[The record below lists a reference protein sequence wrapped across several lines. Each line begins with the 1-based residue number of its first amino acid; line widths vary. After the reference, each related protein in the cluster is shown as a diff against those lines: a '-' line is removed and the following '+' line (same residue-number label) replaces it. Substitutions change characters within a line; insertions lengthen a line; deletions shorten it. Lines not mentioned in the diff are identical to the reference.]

1 MDSLLLFFIVFP
13 VLTYL
18 ISCAL
23 PAKSE
28 RVISGWVY
36 YTLIVHL
43 AALTLFIVKWIADG
57 RNTLHLKHLVLYSSP
72 GFEFSLHY
80 FFDINTALFALL
92 GSVVLVLV
100 TRFSK
105 FYMHRDNG
113 FKRYFTTFLLF
124 NIGYHFVVFSGNFET
139 LFLGWEV
146 LGLCSFLL
154 ISFYRDRY
162 LPVKNAMK
170 VISLYRFG
178 DVCLLL
184 AIWMCHHVFNENI
197 TFIKLYS
204 DETALSLISENG
216 IKVGFIISMIMIT
229 AAIKSALFPFSSW
242 LPRAMEGPT
251 SSSAVFYGS
260 LSVHLGLFLLIRTH
274 SLWHE
279 QLMFKA
285 LLIILGV
292 VTSLVAFS
300 ISRVQ
305 PTVKTQIAYA
315 TIAQIGIICVEIAI
329 GWHML
334 ALMHILSHAFFR
346 VYQLLV
352 SPSVL
357 SYKVHD
363 MVFHFKPGN
372 KSLNSVS
379 SLQSTLFVL
388 SIKEWS
394 MDWLMYRLCWSPF
407 KWIGKKI
414 HVLDNK
420 LTNRI
425 TAILFAI
432 GILYFLIDEHVP
444 AMIDHSVTLFY
455 IAASLFLILRSFTE
469 RGPATR
475 AWIMVTFG
483 QAMLSLAISHNEH
496 VPLHRILIY
505 LSGVTIASIVGWLY
519 LKKTEELD
527 NHITLDQ
534 YHGYSYSHKKYALI
548 FLICCLALLGFP
560 FTPTFLGIDL
570 LFTHIHEHQYALLI
584 ITALCFVFI
593 EIAILRIYSRVFMGQ
608 SKKLDH
614 AMAFRSS

>member
-1 MDSLLLFFIVFP
+1 MDSILIFFIVFP
-13 VLTYL
+13 VLIYL

-23 PAKSE
+23 PSKNEKVLSSWA
-28 RVISGWVY
+28 Y
-36 YTLIVHL
+36 YTLIAHL
-43 AALTLFIVKWIADG
+43 VALTSFMIKWVADG
-57 RNTLHLKHLVLYSSP
+57 HPILHHKHLVLYSSP

-100 TRFSK
+100 SGFSK
-105 FYMHRDNG
+105 FYMHRDQG
-113 FKRYFTTFLLF
+113 FKRYFTTLLLF
-124 NIGYHFVVFSGNFET
+124 NIGYQFVVFSGNFET

-184 AIWMCHHVFNENI
+184 AIWMCHHIFNENI

-204 DETALSLISENG
+204 DVSTLSLITAN
-216 IKVGFIISMIMIT
+216 ITKVGFIISMIVFT
-229 AAIKSALFPFSSW
+229 ASIKSALFPFSSW

-251 SSSAVFYGS
+251 SSSAIFYGS
-260 LSVHLGLFLLIRTH
+260 LSVHLGLFLLIRTYP
-274 SLWHE
+274 LWHE
-279 QLMFKA
+279 QWIFKI
-285 LLIILGV
+285 LLIALGV
-292 VTSLVAFS
+292 ITSLVAFS
-300 ISRVQ
+300 ICRVQ

-315 TIAQIGIICVEIAI
+315 TISQIGIICVEIAV
-329 GWHML
+329 GWHIL
-334 ALMHILSHAFFR
+334 ALVHILSHALFR

-363 MVFHFKPGN
+363 MVFHFKPRN
-372 KSLNSVS
+372 NPSNTVS

-388 SIKEWS
+388 GIKEWS
-394 MDWLMYRLCWSPF
+394 MDWMMYRFLWSPF
-407 KWIGKKI
+407 KWIGNKI
-414 HVLDNK
+414 HVLDHQ

-425 TAILFAI
+425 FSFLFAI
-432 GILYFLIDEHVP
+432 GILYFLVDEHVHTT
-444 AMIDHSVTLFY
+444 IDHTITLFY
-455 IAASLFLILRSFTE
+455 IAVSLFLILRSFTE

-475 AWIMVTFG
+475 AWIMVTLG

-505 LSGVTIASIVGWLY
+505 LSGVIIASIIGWLY
-519 LKKTEELD
+519 LRKTEELD
-527 NHITLDQ
+527 NNISLNQ
-534 YHGYSYSHKKYALI
+534 YHGYSYSHKKYALL
-548 FLICCLALLGFP
+548 FLVCCLALLGFP

>member
-1 MDSLLLFFIVFP
+1 MDSVLIFFAAFP
-13 VLTYL
+13 VLIYL
-18 ISCAL
+18 IGCTL
-23 PAKSE
+23 PAKRE
-28 RVISGWVY
+28 RLISNWAF
-36 YTLIVHL
+36 YTLIAHL
-43 AALTLFIVKWIADG
+43 VALTVFIVKWVADG
-57 RNTLHLKHLVLYSSP
+57 RHTLNHKHLVLYSSS

-100 TRFSK
+100 TRFSI
-105 FYMHRDNG
+105 FYMHRDWG
-113 FKRYFTTFLLF
+113 FKRYFTTLLLF
-124 NIGYHFVVFSGNFET
+124 NIGYQFAVFSGNFET

-184 AIWMCHHVFNENI
+184 GIWMCHHVFHENI

-204 DETALSLISENG
+204 DVPTLSLISGNVA
-216 IKVGFIISMIMIT
+216 KVGFIISMIIIT
-229 AAIKSALFPFSSW
+229 ASIKSALFPFSSW

-251 SSSAVFYGS
+251 SSSAIFYGS

-274 SLWHE
+274 PFWHE
-279 QLMFKA
+279 QLMFKV
-285 LLIILGV
+285 LLIIIGAI
-292 VTSLVAFS
+292 TSLVAFS

-315 TIAQIGIICVEIAI
+315 TISQIGIICIEIAL
-329 GWHML
+329 GWHIL
-334 ALMHILSHAFFR
+334 ALVHILSHAFFR

-372 KSLNSVS
+372 KFADTIS
-379 SLQSTLFVL
+379 SLQATFFVL
-388 SIKEWS
+388 GIKEWS
-394 MDWLMYRLCWSPF
+394 MDWMMHRFLWSPF
-407 KWIGKKI
+407 KWIGNKI
-414 HVLDNK
+414 HLLDHR
-420 LTNRI
+420 LTNWI
-425 TAILFAI
+425 IAVLFAI
-432 GILYFLIDEHVP
+432 GMLYFLIDEQVP
-444 AMIDHSVTLFY
+444 AMIDQTITLFY

-475 AWIMVTFG
+475 AWTMVTLG

-505 LSGVTIASIVGWLY
+505 LSGVTIASIIGWMY

-527 NHITLDQ
+527 NQISLDQ
-534 YHGYSYSHKKYALI
+534 YHGYSHSNKKYALI

-570 LFTHIHEHQYALLI
+570 LFTHIHEHQYTLLVF
-584 ITALCFVFI
+584 TALCFLFI